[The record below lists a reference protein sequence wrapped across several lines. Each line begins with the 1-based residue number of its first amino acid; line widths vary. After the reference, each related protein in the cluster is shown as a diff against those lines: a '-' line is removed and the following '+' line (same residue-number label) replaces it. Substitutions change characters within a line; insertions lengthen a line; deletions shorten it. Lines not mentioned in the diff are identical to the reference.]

1 MQHNAKHNTMQHNTK
16 HQSKQSV
23 KGLNYVL
30 FPLDL
35 LDIAGMTSGTALVYI
50 YMLNRS
56 KFFAAAGN
64 DYFESQSSIAE
75 ATRQSEAT
83 VKRAVKYLLQEHF
96 IAVRKMKSKTGWSNH
111 YEVVDL
117 DGVLKQKQQRQQ
129 DCNDLAKDDYDDV
142 SEPNF
147 F

>member
-1 MQHNAKHNTMQHNTK
+1 MKLTSKHT
-16 HQSKQSV
+16 SKAAI

-30 FPLDL
+30 FPLEL
-35 LDIAGMTSGTALVYI
+35 LDITGMTSGIALVYI

-83 VKRAVKYLLQEHF
+83 VKRAVKYLLQENF

-117 DGVLKQKQQRQQ
+117 EVVLKHQQQAS
-129 DCNDLAKDDYDDV
+129 NDPVKDTYEDV
-142 SEPNF
+142 SEPDF

>member
-1 MQHNAKHNTMQHNTK
+1 MKLTSKHTYKKTI
-16 HQSKQSV
+16 

-30 FPLDL
+30 FPLEL
-35 LDIAGMTSGTALVYI
+35 LDIAGMTSGIALVYI

-83 VKRAVKYLLQEHF
+83 VKRAVKYLLQENF
-96 IAVRKMKSKTGWSNH
+96 IVVRKMKSKTGWSNH
-111 YEVVDL
+111 YEVVCL
-117 DGVLKQKQQRQQ
+117 EVVLKHQQQVS
-129 DCNDLAKDDYDDV
+129 NDQVKDTYEDV
-142 SEPNF
+142 SEPDF

>member
-1 MQHNAKHNTMQHNTK
+1 MKHT
-16 HQSKQSV
+16 SKQAI

-30 FPLDL
+30 FPLEL
-35 LDIAGMTSGTALVYI
+35 LDITGMTSGIALVYI

-83 VKRAVKYLLQEHF
+83 VKRAVKYLLQENF

-111 YEVVDL
+111 YEVVGL
-117 DGVLKQKQQRQQ
+117 EVVLKHQQQAS
-129 DCNDLAKDDYDDV
+129 NDQVKDTYEDV
-142 SEPNF
+142 SEPDF

>member
-1 MQHNAKHNTMQHNTK
+1 MKLAMKHT
-16 HQSKQSV
+16 SKQAI

-30 FPLDL
+30 FPLEL
-35 LDIAGMTSGTALVYI
+35 LDIAGMTSGIALVYI

-83 VKRAVKYLLQEHF
+83 VKRAVKYLLQENF
-96 IAVRKMKSKTGWSNH
+96 IVVRKMKSKTGWSNH

-117 DGVLKQKQQRQQ
+117 EVVLKQHQQQVS
-129 DCNDLAKDDYDDV
+129 NDLTKDAYEDV
-142 SEPNF
+142 SEPDF

>member
-1 MQHNAKHNTMQHNTK
+1 MKLTTK
-16 HQSKQSV
+16 HTSKQAI

-30 FPLDL
+30 FPLEL
-35 LDIAGMTSGTALVYI
+35 LDIAGMTSGIALVYI

-83 VKRAVKYLLQEHF
+83 VKRAVKYLLQENF

-111 YEVVDL
+111 YEVVGL
-117 DGVLKQKQQRQQ
+117 EVVLKHQQQAS
-129 DCNDLAKDDYDDV
+129 NDPVKDTYEDV
-142 SEPNF
+142 SEPDF

>member
-1 MQHNAKHNTMQHNTK
+1 MKHTMK
-16 HQSKQSV
+16 HTSKQAI

-30 FPLDL
+30 FPLEL
-35 LDIAGMTSGTALVYI
+35 LDITGMTSGIALVYI

-83 VKRAVKYLLQEHF
+83 VKRAVKYLLQENF

-111 YEVVDL
+111 YEVVGL
-117 DGVLKQKQQRQQ
+117 EVVLKHQQQAS
-129 DCNDLAKDDYDDV
+129 NDPVKDTYEDV
-142 SEPNF
+142 SEPDF

>member
-1 MQHNAKHNTMQHNTK
+1 MKLTSKHT
-16 HQSKQSV
+16 SKTAI

-30 FPLDL
+30 FPLEL
-35 LDIAGMTSGTALVYI
+35 LDIAGMTSGIALVYI

-83 VKRAVKYLLQEHF
+83 VKRAVKYLLQENF
-96 IAVRKMKSKTGWSNH
+96 IVVRKMKSKTGWSNL

-117 DGVLKQKQQRQQ
+117 EVVLKQHQQQVS
-129 DCNDLAKDDYDDV
+129 NDLTKDAYEDV
-142 SEPNF
+142 SEPDF